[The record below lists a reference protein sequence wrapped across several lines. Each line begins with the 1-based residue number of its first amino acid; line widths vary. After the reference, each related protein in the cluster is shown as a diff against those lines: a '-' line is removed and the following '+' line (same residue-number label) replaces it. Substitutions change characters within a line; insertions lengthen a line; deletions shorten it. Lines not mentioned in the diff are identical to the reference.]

1 MSTFCPDAALCFAA
15 PGFGAAG
22 INCSVVCISGR
33 VRNVCCSSNRSCVEV
48 LSIFFSP
55 AFLRLF
61 LILIFLAEQRPC
73 HFFFFLLCLYTCAF
87 TLSLPEGIMK
97 TACNSLSERTSPS
110 VAISVNFILSLKFF
124 FPSKNTKIR
133 NV

>member
-73 HFFFFLLCLYTCAF
+73 HFFFFFCFASILA
-87 TLSLPEGIMK
+87 LSP
-97 TACNSLSERTSPS
+97 
-110 VAISVNFILSLKFF
+110 
-124 FPSKNTKIR
+124 
-133 NV
+133 

>member
-48 LSIFFSP
+48 LSIFFLLLFY
-55 AFLRLF
+55 AF
-61 LILIFLAEQRPC
+61 
-73 HFFFFLLCLYTCAF
+73 
-87 TLSLPEGIMK
+87 
-97 TACNSLSERTSPS
+97 SLS
-110 VAISVNFILSLKFF
+110 
-124 FPSKNTKIR
+124 
-133 NV
+133 